1 MVKVVVVKADTYD
14 EQVVELAMKELFD
27 ELGGYNL
34 KILSLR
40 IMGQGTCPYVPYRA
54 VLPLK

>member
-27 ELGGYNL
+27 VCILGTVLDLND
-34 KILSLR
+34 
-40 IMGQGTCPYVPYRA
+40 IMK
-54 VLPLK
+54 VLIGNFCF